1 MQASIGLAQLDK
13 LKNFIKIRKS
23 NFLYLLNLL
32 KLLINIFHLQ
42 GLKKADPS
50 WFGFPIL
57 IRNNKISRNELIN
70 YLEKNGIKTRLIF
83 AGNLIKQPY
92 MKEQNYIVKG
102 KLKNSDKV
110 MRNAFWVGIY
120 PELSKIQLK
129 KIAKTIYQFINQKKK

>member
-1 MQASIGLAQLDK
+1 M
-13 LKNFIKIRKS
+13 
-23 NFLYLLNLL
+23 
-32 KLLINIFHLQ
+32 Q
-42 GLKKADPS
+42 GLKKKLIHHGLV
-50 WFGFPIL
+50 FLYL
-57 IRNNKISRNELIN
+57 IRNNKISRSELIN
-70 YLEKNGIKTRLIF
+70 YLEENGIKTRLIF

-129 KIAKTIYQFINQKKK
+129 KIAKTIYQFINQKKKNNEE

>member
-1 MQASIGLAQLDK
+1 M
-13 LKNFIKIRKS
+13 
-23 NFLYLLNLL
+23 NLL
-32 KLLINIFHLQ
+32 KPLDQYFHLQ

-102 KLKNSDKV
+102 KLKILIK
-110 MRNAFWVGIY
+110 
-120 PELSKIQLK
+120 L
-129 KIAKTIYQFINQKKK
+129 